1 MNLYEA
7 FQLQWKQKFSYL
19 HPHNCTL
26 LVAVSG
32 GVDSMV
38 LLHCLH
44 KMQFPI
50 AVAHVN
56 FQLRGEESTRD
67 AVFVE
72 QTCKKY
78 SIPFYLKTVNTQA
91 FADEEKISIQVAA
104 RQLRYEW
111 FEQLLQQPYF
121 KTTHNAFIVTAHH
134 ANDNIETLLHHLF
147 RGTGI
152 AGLQGIPQKNNHIIR
167 PLLFAYKQDIISYAE
182 QNNLQWVNDS
192 SNKKQDYTRNF
203 IRLQILPQL
212 QQHFPNINIIL
223 TENIER
229 FQEAN
234 LLYQQALQNHFKKL
248 VHTNEYGYQIP
259 IELLKKTQPF
269 TTVLWEIAKQFG
281 CQSAQL
287 VSIVKLLDAE
297 NGSVVE
303 TATHRFI
310 KNRKWLLIQLRN
322 NPVNDFVT
330 IQEWSDQIHYIGGKL
345 LFAKVP
351 VPENFESNS
360 QTIYIDETAFQF
372 PLIIRKLKT
381 GDYFYPFGMKHKKKI
396 SRFLI
401 DLKLSLPEKENVW
414 VLEMNK
420 KIIWVIGYRAD
431 NRFKVNTNAKQ
442 CIKIAYLK

>member
-1 MNLYEA
+1 MNLFEA

-44 KMQFPI
+44 KIQFHI

-56 FQLRGEESTRD
+56 FQLRGEESIRD
-67 AVFVE
+67 AVFVQ
-72 QTCKKY
+72 QTCEKY
-78 SIPFYLKTVNTQA
+78 NIPFYLKTVNTQA

-104 RQLRYEW
+104 RRLRYEW

-121 KTTHNAFIVTAHH
+121 KTTPNAFIVTAHH

-152 AGLQGIPQKNNHIIR
+152 AGLQGIPSKNNQIIR
-167 PLLFAYKQDIISYAE
+167 PLLFAYKQDIIAYAE
-182 QNNLQWVNDS
+182 QNKLQWVDDS
-192 SNKKQDYTRNF
+192 SNKKHDYTRNF

-212 QQHFPNINIIL
+212 QQHFPNIDAIL

-248 VHTNEYGYQIP
+248 IQQNEFGYQIP

-287 VSIVKLLDAE
+287 ISIEKLLDAK

-303 TATHRFI
+303 TSTHRFV
-310 KNRKWLLIQLRN
+310 KNRKWLLIQLRS
-322 NPVNDFVT
+322 NPINDFVT
-330 IQEWSDQIHYIGGKL
+330 IQKWCNQIQYAAGKL
-345 LFAKVP
+345 LLNKVP
-351 VPENFESNS
+351 VPEKFEANNH
-360 QTIYIDETAFQF
+360 TIYIDEAALQF

-401 DLKLSLPEKENVW
+401 DLKLSLPQKENVW

-431 NRFKVNTNAKQ
+431 NRFKVNANAKQ
-442 CIKIAYLK
+442 CIKIDYLK